1 LALAAALVPG
11 PTRAAADLPVPD
23 VAVGVEITCVTAA
36 TTACAGQEEYRLP
49 GDVGVLDR
57 ASEVSFGLRHGCAL
71 QTGGAPV
78 CWGDAAEGQLG
89 VAAET
94 VAGRR
99 QRRPYRGAA
108 EPPPGAP
115 ALASLAAGWLHTCGL
130 AADGE
135 VVCWGDHDRG
145 QLGRAAPGPAAAA
158 VEGLGKEAV
167 ALAAGGLHTCAVV
180 AGGSVSCWGNGSHG
194 QLGREIDGDSPAPL
208 AVQGLSGAALSLAA
222 GAYHAC
228 ALLEGGAVSCWGDN
242 RFGQLGDGTRTGR
255 PEPRP
260 VAGLAAPVRELAA
273 GTAFTCALLIDGRV
287 QCWGSN
293 ELGELGSGDFSDA
306 PLSRDSPPAPPSP
319 SLVQGLPEG
328 AVSLRAA
335 GDHACAVLAG
345 GSVSCWGGNYSGQL
359 GDGSTLDRPMATA
372 WRGHSARLA
381 PPPRPPLEHPIDGL
395 DVSYHSGRVDWAA
408 AKAAGHS
415 FGLTLATAGVDF
427 RDPLLSAH
435 WEGMRQAGLV
445 RGAYHFFVAA
455 DDPVDQARH
464 FLSHVAL
471 EPGDLVP
478 VIDIESLGHS
488 PGADLPQ
495 RLRAFI
501 AEIEAALGVRPII
514 YTGPSFW
521 NDHGNADFGDYPL
534 WIAEYGVEA
543 PKVPTG
549 WQSWHLWQWRGNA
562 VLPDVASV
570 VDLNRVHPDAD
581 LTRLLVPAAGN

>member
-1 LALAAALVPG
+1 MGQPGSRPTLALG
-11 PTRAAADLPVPD
+11 E
-23 VAVGVEITCVTAA
+23 EITCVLSGTP
-36 TTACAGQEEYRLP
+36 ACAGREEYRLP
-49 GDVGVLDR
+49 DEPSFPTESSVV
-57 ASEVSFGLRHGCAL
+57 AFGLRHGCAL
-71 QTGGAPV
+71 AADGTAG
-78 CWGDAAEGQLG
+78 CWGDASEGQLG
-89 VAAET
+89 IP
-94 VAGRR
+94 AGSVTERR
-99 QRRPYRGAA
+99 LRRAYRGASG
-108 EPPPGAP
+108 PPPGAP
-115 ALASLAAGWLHTCGL
+115 ALHALDAGWLHTCGL
-130 AADGE
+130 TAGGE
-135 VVCWGDHDRG
+135 IVCWGDDDRG
-145 QLGRAAPGPAAAA
+145 QLGRASAGPAART
-158 VEGLGKEAV
+158 VEGLDGGAV
-167 ALAAGGLHTCAVV
+167 ALAAGGLHTCAVLTD
-180 AGGSVSCWGNGSHG
+180 GSVSCWGNGSHG

-208 AVQGLSGAALSLAA
+208 AVPGLSGPAVSLAA
-222 GAYHAC
+222 GAYHSC

-255 PEPRP
+255 PQPRP
-260 VAGLAAPVRELAA
+260 VAALAAPVRELAA
-273 GTAFTCALLIDGRV
+273 GTAFTCALLADGRV

-293 ELGELGSGDFSDA
+293 ALGELGSGDFSDA

-335 GDHACAVLAG
+335 GDHACAVLAR
-345 GSVSCWGGNYSGQL
+345 GSVSCWGGNSSGQL
-359 GDGSTLDRPMATA
+359 GDGTTVDRPVATA
-372 WRGHSARLA
+372 WQGLSARLA
-381 PPPRPPLEHPIDGL
+381 PPPRPPLQHPIDGL
-395 DVSYHSGRVDWAA
+395 DVSYHSGRVDWTA

-488 PGADLPQ
+488 PGTDLPQ

-501 AEIEAALGVRPII
+501 AEIEVALGVRPII

-549 WQSWHLWQWRGNA
+549 WRTWHLWQWQGNA
-562 VLPDVASV
+562 ALPEISAV

-581 LTRLLVPAAGN
+581 LGRLLVPPDGD